1 MKSTWVLN
9 EKSTGVLTVEV
20 DEKAWKK
27 AQDKAV
33 DKLVA
38 DVEIQGFRKG
48 QAPKELARKQL
59 GDSKILMEAMNAIAN
74 EAFAAGIVETK
85 IEPVATPELDIKEMT
100 TDALTLLFNVTIKPE
115 VELGE
120 YKGLTVEPE
129 DITVTDDDINEE
141 LAKLQEEQAELVVK
155 EEGEAVNGDTVVI
168 DFEGFKDDVAFE
180 GGKGENYTLEL
191 GSNSFI
197 PGFEEAVVGMKSGEE
212 KDLDITFPENYHV
225 EELKGQPV
233 VFKVKLHEV
242 KERVLPELNDDFVE
256 LLDDEKITTLD
267 ELKDSIKHNLE
278 HKREHQE
285 EDRVTDILITTV
297 SDNAKIDVPE
307 VMIQE
312 ELNQMFN
319 EFTQRLAQQGMNFEM
334 YSQILGQTEENV
346 KEQMQ
351 EDAVKR
357 VRTRL
362 TLEKIAEVEGLK
374 VEEEEIEKEFA
385 NISEIYGIE
394 LDQVKQLVSI
404 DAVGYDVLLRKAIEL
419 VQNTRA

>member
-20 DEKAWKK
+20 DEKTWKK

-100 TDALTLLFNVTIKPE
+100 ADALTLLFNVTIKPE

-225 EELKGQPV
+225 EDLKGQPV

>member
-225 EELKGQPV
+225 EDLKGQPV

>member
-197 PGFEEAVVGMKSGEE
+197 PGFEDAVVGMKSGEE